1 MDKTEEKAAVIP
13 AENAEKK
20 PAENAE
26 TPAENAETKPME
38 KQNDPQKRRR
48 RRIRALRSF
57 LIRLIL
63 LAAVVYVLL
72 FHIVGIT
79 TMPNQDMS
87 PRLSAGD
94 LILFYRIERNPKLQD
109 VVIINKEGSGEKYV
123 LRVVASP
130 GDTVEVSEERG
141 LAVNGNTQIESNI
154 FYATRPYDTDIEYP
168 IALKDNEYF
177 VMADYRN
184 GGKDSRFF
192 GPVTREEIQGVV
204 ITILRRNGL

>member
-1 MDKTEEKAAVIP
+1 MEKEAEKAVEIP
-13 AENAEKK
+13 AENT
-20 PAENAE
+20 E
-26 TPAENAETKPME
+26 TQPVE
-38 KQNDPQKRRR
+38 KQNDPQKRKRR
-48 RRIRALRSF
+48 RMRALRSF

-79 TMPNQDMS
+79 MMPNRDMS
-87 PRLSAGD
+87 PRLDAGD

-109 VVIINKEGSGEKYV
+109 VVVIKKAGSDEKYV

-130 GDTVEVSEERG
+130 GDTVEVSDERG
-141 LAVNGNTQIESNI
+141 LAVNGNTQIEANI
-154 FYATRPYDTDIEYP
+154 FYATRPYETEIEYP
-168 IALKDNEYF
+168 IVLKDNEYF

-184 GGKDSRFF
+184 GGKDSRYF
-192 GPVTREEIQGVV
+192 GPITQDEIQGVV

>member
-1 MDKTEEKAAVIP
+1 MEKDVEKAVEIP
-13 AENAEKK
+13 AENAETQ
-20 PAENAE
+20 PV
-26 TPAENAETKPME
+26 E
-38 KQNDPQKRRR
+38 KQNDPQKRKRR
-48 RRIRALRSF
+48 RMRALRSF

-79 TMPNQDMS
+79 MMSNRDMS
-87 PRLSAGD
+87 PRLDAGD

-109 VVIINKEGSGEKYV
+109 IVVIKKAGSDEKYV

-130 GDTVEVSEERG
+130 GDTVEVSDERG
-141 LAVNGNTQIESNI
+141 LAVNGNTQIEANI
-154 FYATRPYDTDIEYP
+154 FYPTRPYETEIEYP
-168 IALKDNEYF
+168 IVLKDNEYF

-184 GGKDSRFF
+184 GGKDSRYF
-192 GPVTREEIQGVV
+192 GPITQDEIQGVV